1 MTLACGLKVAVA
13 TYACHHEHAFSC
25 QWAAADAVVLLQIC
39 HYLPAY
45 LSEEQIY
52 VPAATS
58 KDDAAVLGE
67 EEEYDEE
74 LLRTKGGWS
83 LLQHELLGLM
93 QRDVVYQQPLARQVD
108 VVLVILAQ
116 QRRCHTACP
125 EQDHAVVADG
135 T

>member
-1 MTLACGLKVAVA
+1 MLACVLKAAVA
-13 TYACHHEHAFSC
+13 THACHHEHASSY

-67 EEEYDEE
+67 EEEYDDE

-83 LLQHELLGLM
+83 LLQHELLGIGTWCGSSLLHVKCM
-93 QRDVVYQQPLARQVD
+93 CCCTAARMHC
-108 VVLVILAQ
+108 
-116 QRRCHTACP
+116 RCTT
-125 EQDHAVVADG
+125 V
-135 T
+135 